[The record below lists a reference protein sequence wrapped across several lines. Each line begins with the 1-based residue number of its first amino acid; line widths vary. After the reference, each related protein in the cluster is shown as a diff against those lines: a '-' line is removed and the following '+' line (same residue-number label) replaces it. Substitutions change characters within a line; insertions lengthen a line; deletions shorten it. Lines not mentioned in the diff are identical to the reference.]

1 MIDRSSESG
10 PRCRKGRLA
19 LAVVLALVVMAAV
32 AVPIG
37 TASAAPRRA
46 ATGPIPLSDQKVC
59 NGPEWGTGH
68 IRVGVSGCQA
78 VFDVGW
84 AKNYTYWFNTTNLTL
99 NTSSPYNIS
108 FALSWIAEVTPAGQ
122 VVRVGSPLDP
132 FAAVDYGN
140 WTGGPWGQ
148 LNAFNVTN
156 ASGAWNPNATWSGSR
171 TPWNVSSSPVN
182 TSWIIVSF
190 ELQNA
195 STNGTT
201 STVDNPSY
209 SVEFSVF
216 IGGWPWAS
224 TADHL
229 GFDLEALGALGSHF
243 SFNSTART
251 LGESWNVTN
260 QTFVSMVFGSSA
272 NVNETSN
279 FPETPTTASVSEQAG
294 VFPATSYDR
303 EAQVLVSFGGV
314 AGGYWNVTY
323 DPWVVF
329 SPTTTVVPPGP
340 MVPASNGFPAW
351 TWVAVAAVAT
361 LALFAG
367 IGGIVLRDLR
377 LHREGQQLVD
387 GMRRAIAQ
395 VPRPPNRGG

>member
-10 PRCRKGRLA
+10 RRFRKVRLA
-19 LAVVLALVVMAAV
+19 LSVVLVLAVLATV
-32 AVPIG
+32 AVPSG
-37 TASAAPRRA
+37 TGSRVPWRTSA
-46 ATGPIPLSDQKVC
+46 GPIPLSDQKVC

-84 AKNYTYWFNTTNLTL
+84 VKNYTYWFNTTNLTW
-99 NTSSPYNIS
+99 NSSSPYNIS
-108 FALSWIAEVTPAGQ
+108 FALSWIAEITPADQ

-140 WTGGPWGQ
+140 WTVGPWGQ

-156 ASGAWNPNATWSGSR
+156 ASGAWNPNATWSGTS

-195 STNGTT
+195 STNRST
-201 STVDNPSY
+201 SPVGNASY
-209 SVEFSVF
+209 SAEFSVF

-224 TADHL
+224 ASDHL

-243 SFNSTART
+243 SFNSTSRT
-251 LGESWNVTN
+251 LGESWNATN
-260 QTFVSMVFGSSA
+260 HTLVSLVFGPSA
-272 NVNETSN
+272 NVNETSA
-279 FPETPTTASVSEQAG
+279 FPETPTTASVSEQVG
-294 VFPATSYDR
+294 LFPAASYDR
-303 EAQVLVSFGGV
+303 DAQALVSFGGV

-329 SPTTTVVPPGP
+329 STTGSERPPSPQVPP
-340 MVPASNGFPAW
+340 STGFPAW
-351 TWVAVAAVAT
+351 AWVAVATVAT
-361 LALFAG
+361 LVTFAG
-367 IGGIVLRDLR
+367 IASVVLRDIR
-377 LHREGQQLVD
+377 LHREGQQLVE
-387 GMRRAIAQ
+387 GMRRAIGQA
-395 VPRPPNRGG
+395 PRPPNRGG